1 MDRLPAEQPS
11 VGAVHRALAG
21 KVALVTGASGGIG
34 QGIARRL
41 AADGAAVLVHYNTR
55 SVPAEALAAELGASG
70 QSAIAAG
77 VDLTRSDEVANLFAL
92 TADRLGGID
101 IVVANAGV
109 ASPRMPIAEVPDEA
123 VERTLAGNARATFLV
138 LREAA
143 RRTRNGG
150 RIVIIGSST
159 TMHPAVGFSA
169 YAASKAPSLVL
180 TPILAAELAPRGITV
195 NAVAAGPTD
204 AGFLD
209 HWPAEAKTTLAAASP
224 FGRLGTARDTAD
236 VVAFLVSE
244 DARWLSGQVLVANG
258 AASV

>member
-1 MDRLPAEQPS
+1 M
-11 VGAVHRALAG
+11 VGAAHLPLAG

-41 AADGAAVLVHYNTR
+41 AADGAAVLLHYNSR
-55 SVPAEALAAELGASG
+55 SAPAEALVSELD
-70 QSAIAAG
+70 AAG
-77 VDLTRSDEVANLFAL
+77 GRAVAAGADLTRSDEVTRLFAVA
-92 TADRLGGID
+92 ADYLGGID
-101 IVVANAGV
+101 IVIANAGV
-109 ASPRMPIAEVPDEA
+109 PSPRMPIAEVPDEA
-123 VERTLAGNARATFLV
+123 VDRTLAGNARATFLV

-143 RRTRNGG
+143 RRTRDGG
-150 RIVIIGSST
+150 RIVLIGSST
-159 TMHPAVGFSA
+159 TMHPAAGFSA
-169 YAASKAPSLVL
+169 YAASKAPTLVL

-195 NAVAAGPTD
+195 NLVAAGPTD

-209 HWPAEAKTTLAAASP
+209 HWPAEAKAALAAASP

-236 VVAFLVSE
+236 VVAFLVSD